1 MELQFDVP
9 IVVVELELM
18 KRLPALLT
26 FDCNGGSV
34 IMDVNSTSK
43 EEERI

>member
-1 MELQFDVP
+1 MEFQFDVP
-9 IVVVELELM
+9 IVVVELESINRFPVLF
-18 KRLPALLT
+18 T
-26 FDCNGGSV
+26 FDCNGDSV